1 MAMTVDRVIAVR
13 MPLKYASICTAK
25 RARWTTIIIF
35 FTMLTYSIP
44 QAFFAEIVGKNTCAS
59 LGVTSKA
66 STIYAFCSLLIN
78 CFIPFSLLMVMNCMI
93 IYTTRSRRKFFTR
106 DDSTSNSST
115 IGSSGTT
122 VRRKHKAL
130 KKKVSSGY
138 TTSSKGRENQLTA
151 MLILVTFAL
160 LILTIPQYLRYL
172 IFSFIQ
178 YKHDPQLYATYILL
192 YHLSQKIAFINNA
205 INFFLY
211 CFSGSR
217 FVLHNNSC
225 SST

>member
-1 MAMTVDRVIAVR
+1 MAMTVDRVVAVR
-13 MPLKYASICTAK
+13 MPLKYTSICTAT

-44 QAFFAEIVGKNTCAS
+44 QAFFAKIVGKNTCAS
-59 LGVTSKA
+59 LGVKSKA
-66 STIYAFCSLLIN
+66 STIYAFCSLVIN
-78 CFIPFSLLMVMNCMI
+78 CFIPFTLLMVMNCMI
-93 IYTTRSRRKFFTR
+93 IYTTRSRGKLFAR
-106 DDSTSNSST
+106 DDSTSNSVT
-115 IGSSGTT
+115 TGSSGTSGT
-122 VRRKHKAL
+122 GKNKAL
-130 KKKVSSGY
+130 KKTVSSGS

-172 IFSFIQ
+172 VFSLIK

-192 YHLSQKIAFINNA
+192 YHSSQKIAFINNA

-217 FVLHNNSC
+217 FVLQTIVTSI
-225 SST
+225 